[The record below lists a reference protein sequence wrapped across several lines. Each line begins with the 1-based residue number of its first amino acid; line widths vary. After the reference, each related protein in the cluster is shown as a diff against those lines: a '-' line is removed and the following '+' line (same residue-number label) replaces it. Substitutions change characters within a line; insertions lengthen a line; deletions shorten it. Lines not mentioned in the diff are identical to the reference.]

1 MKTTRHSL
9 FEGPVRLAALA
20 CVALSG
26 APAMAA
32 EPDLW
37 RHCHSSPVAASVLP
51 VALPSAETATGE
63 MQFTADHAQV
73 EGSRYRLEGRVI
85 GGRGDQQLS
94 AERLDY
100 DADTDIAQARGE
112 VRYQRGDRIVTG
124 ETATLRLDDDSGH
137 ISPARFW
144 LTDRHLRGQAEALSL
159 DGPTVTRLRGV
170 RFTTCD
176 EGDNAWQLKAARLR
190 LDSAANEGVAHHARL
205 EFMHVP
211 IFYFPYLSFPLEGR
225 KSGFLVPSIG
235 ETSVAGTEISL
246 PFYWNIA
253 PQRDATITPRIMSR
267 RGVLLETEFRYLNQR
282 SHGQLELSHLSN
294 DRVYDDD
301 RAALIFRHQGAPAL
315 GWRSQVDYR
324 YVSDADYLDDFGN
337 DLSTTSTT
345 HLERRADLNY
355 RTDTWGASLRLQG
368 YQTLDESLLATSHPY
383 QRLPQLRF
391 ALTDWRGPAGLT
403 LGARAEAVR
412 FDRAEGVVGT
422 RFDLQPRI
430 SWPLRGAPGFLVP
443 KLTLRH
449 TRYQLDNIDPAAETR
464 PSRTLPLFSLD
475 SGLVFERDVQ
485 WGRARQQTLE
495 PRLFYLYVPHREQSD
510 LIVDENGNP
519 KVFDSSLPRFN
530 FNQLFRDNRFS
541 GADRVG
547 DANQLSA
554 ALSTRFL
561 DDRGREL
568 ASASL
573 GRIYYFR
580 DREVT
585 LPGAAVT
592 TDNASDWVAELKSQ
606 WTPALRA
613 RASLQWDTR
622 DRDLTRG
629 SASLR
634 YMKDRRRVLRLG
646 YRFEREDLKQVDV
659 ALMWPLATRWNL
671 VGRWLRSLR
680 DHVTLETLKG
690 VEYQSC
696 CWAVRL
702 VQRSYRVDTD
712 DEELSDSI
720 WFQLELKG
728 LTSVG
733 RKVENL
739 LARDILAP

>member
-1 MKTTRHSL
+1 MSMLRHSL
-9 FEGPVRLAALA
+9 FLGLARPTVLA
-20 CVALSG
+20 CTALFG
-26 APAMAA
+26 APAIAA

-37 RHCHSSPVAASVLP
+37 RYCGSSPVAVP
-51 VALPSAETATGE
+51 TLPSGEPAAGE
-63 MQFTADHAQV
+63 MQFIADHARV
-73 EGSRYRLEGRVI
+73 EGSHYRLQGRVI

-100 DADTDIAQARGE
+100 NADTDTAQARGE
-112 VRYQRGDRIVTG
+112 VRYQRGERIVTG
-124 ETATLRLDDDSGH
+124 ETATLHLGDDSGH

-144 LTDRHLRGQAEALSL
+144 FTDRHLRGQAEIMNL

-190 LDSAANEGVAHHARL
+190 LDSAANEGIAHHARL

-211 IFYFPYLSFPLEGR
+211 IFYFPYLSFPLAGR
-225 KSGFLVPSIG
+225 KSGFLAPSIG

-253 PQRDATITPRIMSR
+253 PHRDATITPRNMTR
-267 RGVLLETEFRYLNQR
+267 RGVLLETEFRYLNPR
-282 SHGQLELSHLSN
+282 SRGQLDVSHLSN
-294 DRVYDDD
+294 DRVYGDD
-301 RAALIFRHQGAPAL
+301 RAAMTFHHLGAPAP
-315 GWRSQVDYR
+315 GWRTRVDYR
-324 YVSDADYLDDFGN
+324 YASDADYLDDFGSS
-337 DLSTTSTT
+337 LSTTSVT
-345 HLERRADLNY
+345 HLERRADLDY
-355 RTDTWGASLRLQG
+355 RTDTWEAGLRLQG
-368 YQTLDESLLATSHPY
+368 YQTLDESLSVSSRPY
-383 QRLPQLRF
+383 QRLPQLRL

-403 LGARAEAVR
+403 LGASAETVR
-412 FDRAEGVVGT
+412 FERAEGVVGT
-422 RFDLQPRI
+422 RFDLQPHI

-443 KLTLRH
+443 KFTLRH
-449 TRYQLDNIDPAAETR
+449 TRYQLDNIDPTTDTR

-475 SGLVFERDVQ
+475 GGLIFERDVQ
-485 WGRARQQTLE
+485 LGRAQQQTLE
-495 PRLFYLYVPHREQSD
+495 PRLFYLHVPHREQSD
-510 LIVDENGNP
+510 LIVDENGNS
-519 KVFDSSLPRFN
+519 KVFDSGLPRFG

-547 DANQLSA
+547 DAKQLSA
-554 ALSTRFL
+554 ALSTRLL
-561 DDRGREL
+561 DSQGREL
-568 ASASL
+568 ASANL

-580 DREVT
+580 DREVA
-585 LPGAAVT
+585 LPGAAT
-592 TDNASDWVAELKSQ
+592 ATDNASDWVAELKSQ
-606 WTPALRA
+606 WTSALRA

-622 DRDLTRG
+622 DHELTRG

-646 YRFEREDLKQVDV
+646 YRFERETLKQVDV
-659 ALMWPLATRWNL
+659 ALIWPLATHWNL
-671 VGRWLRSLR
+671 VGRRLRSLH
-680 DHVTLETLKG
+680 DQVTLETLKG

-696 CWAVRL
+696 CWAVSL
-702 VQRSYRVDTD
+702 VQRRYRVDA